1 MGQWSN
7 PASPYETQ
15 AAGLREGRKEEVSD
29 VITHVSVAQLLKAPE
44 VSLEEQ
50 PNPPYLVEVET
61 TGWGI

>member
-1 MGQWSN
+1 V
-7 PASPYETQ
+7 
-15 AAGLREGRKEEVSD
+15 EGRKEEVSD